1 MSKSTAYYNQEIAKE
16 DVMGTL
22 IRTLIVTLAWVAPAL
37 ASNGNEGK
45 GISFLLVLF
54 LGFAALI
61 IVFQF
66 IPGLVLFFT
75 MLKGIFTAVPKKA
88 SATIPEEPGKK

>member
-1 MSKSTAYYNQEIAKE
+1 
-16 DVMGTL
+16 MGTL
-22 IRTLIVTLAWVAPAL
+22 IKTLIVTLAWVAPAL
-37 ASNGNEGK
+37 ASGGNEGN
-45 GISFLLVLF
+45 GSAFLLVLF

-75 MLKGIFTAVPKKA
+75 MLKGLFTAAPKKA
-88 SATIPEEPGKK
+88 TATFPEEPGNK

>member
-1 MSKSTAYYNQEIAKE
+1 
-16 DVMGTL
+16 MGTL
-22 IRTLIVTLAWVAPAL
+22 IKTLIVTLAWVTPAL
-37 ASNGNEGK
+37 ASGGNEGR
-45 GISFLLVLF
+45 GSSFLLVLF

-75 MLKGIFTAVPKKA
+75 MLKGLFTAAPKKA
-88 SATIPEEPGKK
+88 SATFPEEPGNK

>member
-1 MSKSTAYYNQEIAKE
+1 M
-16 DVMGTL
+16 
-22 IRTLIVTLAWVAPAL
+22 RTLITTILVTLGWVAPAL
-37 ASNGNEGK
+37 AAEGGVANG
-45 GISFLLVLF
+45 SSLLLILF

-66 IPGLVLFFT
+66 IPGLVLLFS

-88 SATIPEEPGKK
+88 AVTHDKK

>member
-1 MSKSTAYYNQEIAKE
+1 
-16 DVMGTL
+16 MGTL
-22 IRTLIVTLAWVAPAL
+22 IKTLIVTLAWVAPAL
-37 ASNGNEGK
+37 ASGGNEGK
-45 GISFLLVLF
+45 GSSFLLVLF

-75 MLKGIFTAVPKKA
+75 MLKGLFTAAPKKA
-88 SATIPEEPGKK
+88 TATFPEEPGNK